1 LAFHLRHFYATI
13 YAKLFLTGALWL
25 NRGKLVIN
33 DVSSLGVESFTSQLS
48 LKLNDSDKNRIADVN
63 DKLIQKP
70 AIRLN
75 FSSQNEG
82 EKTTY

>member
-1 LAFHLRHFYATI
+1 M
-13 YAKLFLTGALWL
+13 
-25 NRGKLVIN
+25 IN

>member
-1 LAFHLRHFYATI
+1 
-13 YAKLFLTGALWL
+13 LFLTGALWL